1 MRLPTIILIT
11 VLGSVCIAEPNAASY
26 EPTPGKEVKLTSPAG
41 DILVFVPADYNESCD
56 WPVIFYYHGQGETLS
71 TERLQTATAGQGFVI
86 VSMEFA
92 PMPAEHLNIRQYK
105 TYVEQEMKNL
115 GAVRHMLQSKLRI
128 NPKMTVLAGVSR
140 GGWLVSSMIDY
151 RPQIAS
157 AALITCA
164 GIKTGMLDTIFTLK
178 GKAIFI
184 GAGEND
190 QNLSAAQKAAAY
202 FANRGAEV
210 EFECWKGL
218 GHEVNPN
225 SQMMQEWLSKVR
237 KKLTTDAQ
245 KAATIKAASKTAD
258 QSSKQQK

>member
-1 MRLPTIILIT
+1 MPMMILIT
-11 VLGSVCIAEPNAASY
+11 VLGSVCIAEPNAVSGKLV
-26 EPTPGKEVKLTSPAG
+26 PGKEAKLTSPAG
-41 DILVFVPADYNESCD
+41 DILVFVPTDYNESCD
-56 WPVIFYYHGQGETLS
+56 WPIIFYYHGQGEKLS
-71 TERLQTATAGQGFVI
+71 TDRLQTATGGKGFVI

-92 PMPAEHLNIRQYK
+92 TMPAEHLTVAQYK

-115 GAVRHMLQSKLRI
+115 GAVRHMLQGKLKI

-140 GGWLVSSMIDY
+140 GGWLVSSIIDY

-164 GIKTGMLDTIFTLK
+164 GIKTGILETIFTLK
-178 GKAIFI
+178 DKAIFI

-190 QNLSAAQKAAAY
+190 QNLSAAKKAAIY
-202 FANRGAEV
+202 FTNRGAKV

-225 SQMMQEWLSKVR
+225 SQVMQDWLIKVR
-237 KKLTTDAQ
+237 TKLIANAKRTAANREAKK
-245 KAATIKAASKTAD
+245 AD
-258 QSSKQQK
+258 VQVPKQ